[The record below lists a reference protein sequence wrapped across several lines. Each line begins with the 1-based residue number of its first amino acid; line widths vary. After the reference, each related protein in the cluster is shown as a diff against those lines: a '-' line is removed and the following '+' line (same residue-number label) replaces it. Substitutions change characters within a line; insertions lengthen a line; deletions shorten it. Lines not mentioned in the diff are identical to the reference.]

1 MRAAPFPAMKEIVLM
16 GLCSSMIGCANF
28 DNLTQQDRLEQG
40 YTIVLPGI
48 DGPSIA
54 NSNIAQ
60 GIADSGLETA
70 IEVHDWTTGVPLLL
84 PLHLYT
90 KRANQ
95 RKAKQLAGKIVAYQE
110 RYPGRPVHLVAQSG
124 GCGVLLWTLESL
136 PTNRKVTS
144 TVMLSAAVSP
154 TYDVRRALQHTE
166 AGIWN
171 YYSPLDVI
179 LLAGTLVGGNIDGR
193 WMPGAGAVG
202 FWSYSP
208 ESVGDGPRLHQI
220 PFRPEMLLAGNLG
233 GHWGPAKSPFA
244 RDYIAPVLA
253 KSERYQPGLVVSNSD
268 LRSSH
273 QGAPVMNLAGMNSR
287 DPRRAS
293 YYRVSSDGSVTQPF
307 VFPSKIDV
315 SAVVSTGIRPD
326 VARYSQKLSGSSI
339 PTDR

>member
-1 MRAAPFPAMKEIVLM
+1 MRTARVAKIKVIVLI
-16 GLCSSMIGCANF
+16 GFCSWMTGCASF

-48 DGPSIA
+48 DGLSVA

-60 GIADSGLETA
+60 GLADSDLKTA
-70 IEVHDWTTGVPLLL
+70 IEVHDWTTGVPVLL

-90 KRANQ
+90 KRTNQ
-95 RKAKQLAGKIVAYQE
+95 QKARQLAGKIVAYQE

-136 PTNRKVTS
+136 PTNCKVTS
-144 TVMLSAAVSP
+144 AVMLSAAVSP
-154 TYDVRRALQHTE
+154 TYDVRQALQHTE

-171 YYSPLDVI
+171 YYSPLDVV
-179 LLAGTLVGGNIDGR
+179 LLVGTLVGGNIDGR

-202 FWSYSP
+202 FWSSSR

-233 GHWGPAKSPFA
+233 GHWGPAKSPFS

-253 KSERYQPGLVVSNSD
+253 KSEQYQPGLVASNSD
-268 LRSSH
+268 PRSSH
-273 QGAPVMNLAGMNSR
+273 QGAPVINLAGMNSR
-287 DPRRAS
+287 SRRRAS

-307 VFPSKIDV
+307 VFSPKIDV
-315 SAVVSTGIRPD
+315 STAALAGILPD
-326 VARYSQKLSGSSI
+326 VPRYSQKTIGRAI
-339 PTDR
+339 PVDR